1 MKMQINYSNKLSIY
15 YKGVMISKGRF
26 QQKFFSS
33 IMSKVK
39 IKPFPDVGEMSL
51 KSIFPVKSQQGE
63 RKVTLIS
70 L

>member
-1 MKMQINYSNKLSIY
+1 
-15 YKGVMISKGRF
+15 MISKGRF

-51 KSIFPVKSQQGE
+51 KTIFPVKSQQGE